1 MKGGLVTMITTTS
14 AIRPLL
20 QLILSFLTQVSIAD
34 PQTVAQT
41 DKTLD
46 TTVAV
51 IGNVTIQTNNVF
63 DTTNPEENKSL
74 YRFVNR
80 LHIVTRQSVVRS
92 QLQLR
97 PGDNFSVQKLR
108 ESERLLRQNRF
119 LYDANIVPTL
129 IQPGVVDLTVTTRDN
144 WTLLPTFSV
153 SSSGGENRHRYGIK
167 EQNLFGT
174 GSEINVEQVVNDDRD
189 STIFEFSDRNLGRSW
204 LSLDVF
210 YRNSSDG
217 DAQRMRLTRP
227 FYALTARWA
236 AGIDL
241 GSNDR
246 VESLY
251 SIGEIVA
258 KYRHEEEL
266 ATAWFGWSS
275 GLVDNWSRRW
285 SVGYKFD
292 ESRFE
297 TETDPEFPSLDL
309 RDRSLHYPLLRYE
322 AIEDQF
328 QITRNLDTIGQTEDV
343 YLGTRYSAT
352 IGFLSSSLGADH
364 SGLLFDGSLQKSIG
378 SPAQRLL
385 VFSANAAGRYE
396 SGNFQNTLVEVR
408 AEHYVRQTENRVFY
422 ASLRSAVGKQ
432 LDIDN
437 PITLGGKSGLRGYPR
452 SYGNG
457 DMLALLTL
465 EQRYYTNWYPF
476 RLFRVGGA
484 VFADVGRTW
493 GNDVTGRSDHRVHA
507 NLGVG
512 LRLAATRGNSNK
524 VLHIDLAV
532 PLRNDASIDGIQII
546 IEAKRGF

>member
-1 MKGGLVTMITTTS
+1 MEGDLVTMITTTS
-14 AIRPLL
+14 ANQALL
-20 QLILSFLTQVSIAD
+20 PLILIFLTQVSIAN
-34 PQTVAQT
+34 PQTESQT
-41 DKTLD
+41 EQALD
-46 TTVAV
+46 TSGAV
-51 IGNVTIQTNNVF
+51 IGNITIQSNNVF

-74 YRFVNR
+74 YRLINR
-80 LHIVTRQSVVRS
+80 LHIITRPSVVRS

-108 ESERLLRQNRF
+108 ESERLLRKNRF
-119 LYDANIVPTL
+119 LYDANIVPKL
-129 IQPGVVDLTVTTRDN
+129 FQPGVVDLIVKTRDN

-174 GSEINVEQVVNDDRD
+174 GTQINVEKVVDDDRN

-204 LSLDVF
+204 LGLDLF
-210 YRNSSDG
+210 HRDSSDG
-217 DAQRMRLTRP
+217 DAQRIRLTRP
-227 FYALTARWA
+227 FYALTTRWA

-246 VESLY
+246 VDSLY
-251 SIGEIVA
+251 SLGEIVA
-258 KYRHEEEL
+258 KYRHDEKI
-266 ATAWFGWSS
+266 ASVWYGWSS
-275 GLVDNWSRRW
+275 GLVDNWNRRW
-285 SVGYKFD
+285 SVGYKLD

-297 TETDPEFPSLDL
+297 TEAEPDFPSLDL
-309 RDRSLHYPLLRYE
+309 GDRSLHYPLLRYE

-328 QITRNLDTIGQTEDV
+328 EITRNLDNIGQTEDV

-352 IGFLSSSLGADH
+352 IGFLSSALGADH
-364 SGLLFDGSLQKSIG
+364 SGLLFDGSLQKSVG
-378 SPAQRLL
+378 SPANRLL
-385 VFSANAAGRYE
+385 VFSASAAGRYE
-396 SGNFQNTLVEVR
+396 SGQFQNTLVELR
-408 AEHYVRQTENRVFY
+408 AEHYHRQSENRVFY
-422 ASLRSAVGKQ
+422 ASLRSAVGKN

-457 DMLALLTL
+457 DSLALLTL
-465 EQRYYTNWYPF
+465 EQRYFTNWYPF

-493 GNDVTGRSDHRVHA
+493 GNDVTGSSDHRIHA

-532 PLRNDASIDGIQII
+532 PLQNDSSIDGIQITV
-546 IEAKRGF
+546 EAKRGF